1 MKSSDPTA
9 TETAGVVPACSMN
22 ILVIEDEPGDFGL
35 IEAFLRQVK
44 MGEGVGVGVLCI
56 SWAKSLAE
64 GIAKARNTPPA
75 LVLLDLTLPDSQ
87 GMQTVRALRAELPDI
102 PVIVLTGRDDDAS
115 DIAAFE
121 HGVQD
126 YLIKGRFD
134 ALVLG
139 RAMRHALVRARLEA
153 RMRLFEAALD
163 AAANGIEITDAQGRI
178 EWVNRAFVRM
188 TGYSLED
195 AMACTPG
202 ELLKSGAQDQAFY
215 QHMWATILAGKSW
228 QGEIVNRRKDG
239 TLYDEMLSIAPVL
252 GSDGEIRN
260 FVAIKQDIS
269 HQKRLDLEGTGLLRK
284 IEELIHKATERADH
298 SQETADNP
306 ANAPVK
312 PPKLSARQ
320 RQVLTLVASGH
331 TSAQIAEQLQIN
343 PTTVVSHRRDLMRKL
358 DLHSVAALTRYAIEH
373 KLISG

>member
-1 MKSSDPTA
+1 
-9 TETAGVVPACSMN
+9 MN

-56 SWAKSLAE
+56 SWAKRLAE
-64 GIAKARNTPPA
+64 GIAKVRNTPPA

-87 GMQTVRALRAELPDI
+87 GMQTVQALRAELPDI
-102 PVIVLTGRDDDAS
+102 PVIVLTVRDDDAS
-115 DIAAFE
+115 DIAALE

-153 RMRLFEAALD
+153 RMRLFESALD

-195 AMACTPG
+195 AMARTPG